1 MCNRHDLNCQEP
13 VYDICLKTCDDG
25 MDGTDVF
32 PENPKLI
39 GDRWGCFIKD
49 LQLYLGNVTTRNEC
63 FDQMQS
69 TCAVFWIEWSQ
80 EVGTSRLPVHGFF
93 NIFFIVSRS
102 RLDGG
107 ITVIECLW
115 FRHLMNCWT
124 YLRSNFIA
132 RVQIKW
138 TCTDS
143 VCNWARDGGYL
154 AMQGNKSVPMPYS
167 SYWFVVYF
175 ADW

>member
-1 MCNRHDLNCQEP
+1 M
-13 VYDICLKTCDDG
+13 
-25 MDGTDVF
+25 
-32 PENPKLI
+32 
-39 GDRWGCFIKD
+39 
-49 LQLYLGNVTTRNEC
+49 
-63 FDQMQS
+63 
-69 TCAVFWIEWSQ
+69 
-80 EVGTSRLPVHGFF
+80 GTSRLPVHGFF

-154 AMQGNKSVPMPYS
+154 AMQGNKSVPMPCS

-175 ADW
+175 ADWSADFWLCPRSSVLWWRTNRGCVATCCRLEMPAASWPRRGNLGPLPCVKNTPNPCRTISPLLR